1 MTQAFDIHSLIIS
14 SLQHEEPMY
23 TADEVIDEIEG
34 MMEDSDDDEVRIYE
48 GDVIGST

>member
-1 MTQAFDIHSLIIS
+1 
-14 SLQHEEPMY
+14 MY

-48 GDVIGST
+48 EGDVIGST